1 MFIAAKRMAYGRRRL
16 YMGYY
21 PKYPVRNSRRNNSL
35 SVFYHQKRK
44 PYFPFYMATCNA
56 FVPVLYS
63 RCGGGKF
70 LALARNVDAAQN
82 GLLYGAYLGVFEI
95 RR

>member
-1 MFIAAKRMAYGRRRL
+1 
-16 YMGYY
+16 MGHY
-21 PKYPVRNSRRNNSL
+21 PKYPVRNSRGNNSVA
-35 SVFYHQKRK
+35 VFYYQKRK

-56 FVPVLYS
+56 VVPVLYS

-70 LALARNVDAAQN
+70 RVLARYVDATEN